1 MCYLK
6 RAQRNS
12 INILGNRNINIRKPT
27 FKNKLEAWL
36 AFLCMDEPEVVI
48 RLIEE
53 YPEFREMY
61 EEAYQMCRNVNEV
74 MQMLRRVYA
83 KLEDIRETAQLT
95 GYSVEEVEEA
105 VKK

>member
-1 MCYLK
+1 
-6 RAQRNS
+6 
-12 INILGNRNINIRKPT
+12 
-27 FKNKLEAWL
+27 
-36 AFLCMDEPEVVI
+36 MDEPEVVI

-53 YPEFREMY
+53 YPEFRELY

>member
-1 MCYLK
+1 
-6 RAQRNS
+6 
-12 INILGNRNINIRKPT
+12 
-27 FKNKLEAWL
+27 
-36 AFLCMDEPEVVI
+36 MDEPEVVI

>member
-1 MCYLK
+1 
-6 RAQRNS
+6 
-12 INILGNRNINIRKPT
+12 
-27 FKNKLEAWL
+27 
-36 AFLCMDEPEVVI
+36 MDDPEVVI

-83 KLEDIRETAQLT
+83 KL
-95 GYSVEEVEEA
+95 
-105 VKK
+105 

>member
-1 MCYLK
+1 
-6 RAQRNS
+6 
-12 INILGNRNINIRKPT
+12 
-27 FKNKLEAWL
+27 
-36 AFLCMDEPEVVI
+36 MDEPEVVI

-95 GYSVEEVEEA
+95 GYSVEEVAEA